1 MEIGVLVIPG
11 IDLAMTWNRLV
22 EPGNVLIEI
31 LYRGH
36 SIRKSAVGCRLVDG
50 EKLRQGQ
57 GDRADRNLVIREGV
71 SRGRVVDLDYFPLGI
86 DRGARGQVIREVPR
100 QIGGCGQDGI
110 VGVPRSPDTRPL
122 L

>member
-11 IDLAMTWNRLV
+11 IELVRTSNRLV
-22 EPGNVLIEI
+22 EPRNVLIEI

-36 SIRKSAVGCRLVDG
+36 SIRKPAVGCRLVDG

-71 SRGRVVDLDYFPLGI
+71 SRGRVVDLGYFPQGM
-86 DRGARGQVIREVPR
+86 DRGARGQVIREVTG
-100 QIGGCGQDGI
+100 QVGGCG
-110 VGVPRSPDTRPL
+110 
-122 L
+122 